1 MEVIIMGLYYTL
13 SNGEEIEIRINE
25 TESYTK
31 ELQIL
36 LFNGS
41 TILTYKLDTIITLN
55 DIIKEVEK
63 QYNNLF
69 IEDKNF
75 EYSCWCD

>member
-1 MEVIIMGLYYTL
+1 MGLYYTL

-55 DIIKEVEK
+55 DIIKEVEE
-63 QYNNLF
+63 QYNNLL

>member
-1 MEVIIMGLYYTL
+1 MGLYYTL

-25 TESYTK
+25 MEDYTK

-41 TILTYKLDTIITLN
+41 TILTYKLNTIITLN

-63 QYNNLF
+63 QYNNLL

>member
-1 MEVIIMGLYYTL
+1 MGLYYTL

-25 TESYTK
+25 TECYTK
-31 ELQIL
+31 ELQVL

-41 TILTYKLDTIITLN
+41 TILTYELNTTIILN
-55 DIIKEVEK
+55 DIIEEVEK
-63 QYNNLF
+63 QYNNLL

>member
-1 MEVIIMGLYYTL
+1 MGLYYTL

-55 DIIKEVEK
+55 DIIKEIEE
-63 QYNNLF
+63 QYNNLL

>member
-1 MEVIIMGLYYTL
+1 MGLYYTL
-13 SNGEEIEIRINE
+13 SNGEKVEIRIE
-25 TESYTK
+25 TEDCTK

-55 DIIKEVEK
+55 DIIKEIEE
-63 QYNNLF
+63 QYNNLL

>member
-1 MEVIIMGLYYTL
+1 MGLYYTL
-13 SNGEEIEIRINE
+13 SNGEEVEIRIE
-25 TESYTK
+25 TESCSK

-55 DIIKEVEK
+55 DIVKEVEE
-63 QYNNLF
+63 QYNNLL

>member
-1 MEVIIMGLYYTL
+1 MGLYYKL

-25 TESYTK
+25 TEDYTK

-41 TILTYKLDTIITLN
+41 TILTYKLNTIITLN

-63 QYNNLF
+63 QYNNLL

>member
-1 MEVIIMGLYYTL
+1 MGLYYTL
-13 SNGEEIEIRINE
+13 SNGEEVEIRIE
-25 TESYTK
+25 TEGCTK

-55 DIIKEVEK
+55 DIIKEIEE
-63 QYNNLF
+63 QYNNLL

>member
-1 MEVIIMGLYYTL
+1 MGLYYKL

-25 TESYTK
+25 TENYTK

>member
-1 MEVIIMGLYYTL
+1 MGLYYTL

-25 TESYTK
+25 TESCTK

-63 QYNNLF
+63 QYNNLL

-75 EYSCWCD
+75 KYSCWCD

>member
-1 MEVIIMGLYYTL
+1 MGLYYTL

-25 TESYTK
+25 MEDYTK

-55 DIIKEVEK
+55 DIIKEIEE
-63 QYNNLF
+63 QYNNLL

>member
-1 MEVIIMGLYYTL
+1 MGLYYTL

-55 DIIKEVEK
+55 DVIKEIEK
-63 QYNNLF
+63 QYINLLF
-69 IEDKNF
+69 EDKNF
-75 EYSCWCD
+75 EYSCWCN

>member
-1 MEVIIMGLYYTL
+1 MGLYYTL

-63 QYNNLF
+63 QYNDLL

>member
-1 MEVIIMGLYYTL
+1 MGLYYKL

-25 TESYTK
+25 TEDYTK

-55 DIIKEVEK
+55 DIIKEIEK

>member
-1 MEVIIMGLYYTL
+1 MGLYYTL

>member
-1 MEVIIMGLYYTL
+1 MGLYYTL
-13 SNGEEIEIRINE
+13 SNGEKVEIRIE
-25 TESYTK
+25 TEDCKK

-41 TILTYKLDTIITLN
+41 TILIYKLDTIITLN
-55 DIIKEVEK
+55 DIIKEIEE
-63 QYNNLF
+63 QYNNLL